1 MQKVKIISGWTNPG
15 GSTIAL
21 ANLCDAFNERGIECS
36 FFGPHDWHLD
46 KCKNAKTFMD
56 LSIEKDDNII
66 AHYLGPVE
74 RFNCKRVLL
83 SSHEKW
89 WYKVAEQKPYWD
101 AVVFLHDAHRE
112 YHSAYKGD
120 SYVIPNIKE
129 DFEKKN
135 KEHLDKVAGIIGT
148 IEERKQTH
156 QSIKRALADG
166 CDKIYLFG
174 KIGDKNYFHK
184 NVMRMVDN
192 KRVFLSDYQ
201 DNKQRMYDQIGRVY
215 HSSIGEVACL
225 VKDECYSTG
234 TKFFGNEETE
244 NEVSTK
250 TNDEV
255 VQMWVEAFND

>member
-46 KCKNAKTFMD
+46 KCKNAKTLMD
-56 LSIEKDDNII
+56 LSIESDDNII
-66 AHYLGPVE
+66 AHYLGPID

-101 AVVFLHDAHRE
+101 AAVFLHDAHRE

-120 SYVIPNIKE
+120 SYIIPNIKE

-166 CDKIYLFG
+166 CDKIYLFTMSVPSTFDHHSNETG
-174 KIGDKNYFHK
+174 LFSGSTELLPLKKIT
-184 NVMRMVDN
+184 
-192 KRVFLSDYQ
+192 
-201 DNKQRMYDQIGRVY
+201 
-215 HSSIGEVACL
+215 SSLAVPL
-225 VKDECYSTG
+225 RSSVKEAAGISLYNLTST
-234 TKFFGNEETE
+234 
-244 NEVSTK
+244 V
-250 TNDEV
+250 
-255 VQMWVEAFND
+255 